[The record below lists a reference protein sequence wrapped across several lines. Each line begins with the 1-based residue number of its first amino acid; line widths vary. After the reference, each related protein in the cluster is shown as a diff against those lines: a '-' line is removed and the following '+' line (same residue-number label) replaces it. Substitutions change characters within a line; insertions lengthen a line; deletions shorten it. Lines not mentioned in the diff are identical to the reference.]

1 MWTCRRYTVKGA
13 RRIKSRTFQI
23 LTAALCLLFLLAG
36 LGRTLLSPVTEV
48 PYENRPAKRCP
59 AFSLAAFLRGSFQ
72 TELEDA
78 LADQIPEASRLKK
91 LYNIYD
97 TSLALPL
104 ISTLGRDGGYVGFRD
119 ICFLRDMLVVP
130 PVPLAEKEAALRES
144 GRRISAWAE
153 ASPDTDFYVYYI
165 ETDRDLNLET
175 GEKTGL
181 FDCLAAALA
190 LPAGHV
196 ERLRTDSF
204 NDYHRD
210 FFRTDHHWNA
220 DGSYRGYSEL
230 CALLGVD
237 ALPLLGRHSVPAC
250 YRGTRAA
257 GVEGVPAEDFAV
269 NLYDYPDMTVTIPAG
284 PIPDY
289 GMQALFVAGELES
302 VSYGSVF
309 GVDCGE
315 LVFDTGRTGKKLL
328 VMGDSYDN
336 AVVKPL
342 AADFAKTYCVDLRS
356 YASELGR
363 PFVMADYLQV
373 HDIDT
378 VLFVGG
384 IDYFGATL
392 PTAEGG

>member
-1 MWTCRRYTVKGA
+1 M
-13 RRIKSRTFQI
+13 
-23 LTAALCLLFLLAG
+23 
-36 LGRTLLSPVTEV
+36 TEV
-48 PYENRPAKRCP
+48 PYENRPARRRP
-59 AFSLAAFLRGSFQ
+59 AFSLSAFLSGTFQ
-72 TELEDA
+72 AETEDA

-91 LYNIYD
+91 LYNLYD

-104 ISTLGRDGGYVGFRD
+104 IRALGRDGGYVGFRD
-119 ICFLRDMLVVP
+119 ICFFRDMLVVRP
-130 PVPLAEKEAALRES
+130 MALADKQAALRES
-144 GRRISAWAE
+144 GRKISAWAE
-153 ASPDTDFYVYYI
+153 ASPGADFYVYYI
-165 ETDRDLNLET
+165 ETDRDLDLET

-181 FDCLAAALA
+181 YDCLAAGLN

-196 ERLRTDSF
+196 EKLRTDSF
-204 NDYHRD
+204 ADYRRD

-220 DGSYRGYSEL
+220 DGSYRGYTEL

-237 ALPLLGRHSVPAC
+237 PLPRAGQYSVPAC

-257 GVEGVPAEDFAV
+257 GVEGVPAEDFTV
-269 NLYDYPDMTVTIPAG
+269 NLYDTPDMAVTIPAG
-284 PIPDY
+284 SIPDY

-315 LVFDTGRTGKKLL
+315 LVFDTGRAGKKLL

-342 AADFAKTYCVDLRS
+342 AAGFAKTYCVDLRS
-356 YASELGR
+356 FASELGR
-363 PFVMADYLQV
+363 PFVMADYLRE

>member
-1 MWTCRRYTVKGA
+1 MN
-13 RRIKSRTFQI
+13 RRIQI
-23 LTAALCLLFLLAG
+23 CTAALCLLFLLAG
-36 LGRTLLSPVTEV
+36 LARALLSPETEIA
-48 PYENRPAKRCP
+48 YENRPAKRWP
-59 AFSLAAFLRGSFQ
+59 AFSVRAFLRGDYQ
-72 TELEDA
+72 AAAEDA
-78 LADQIPEASRLKK
+78 LADQIPEASRMKK

-104 ISTLGRDGGYVGFRD
+104 IRFLGRDGGYVGFRD
-119 ICFLRDMLVVP
+119 ICFLKDMLVVRP
-130 PVPLAEKEAALRES
+130 IPLAEKAAALKES
-144 GRRISAWAE
+144 ARRISAWAA
-153 ASPDTDFYVYYI
+153 ASPGTDFYVYYI

-181 FDCLAAALA
+181 FDCLDAGLR
-190 LPAGHV
+190 LPAEHV
-196 ERLRTDSF
+196 DRLHVDSF
-204 NDYHRD
+204 DDYHRD
-210 FFRTDHHWNA
+210 FFKTDHHWNA
-220 DGSYRGYSEL
+220 AGSYRGYAEL
-230 CALLGVD
+230 CALLNVEP
-237 ALPLLGRHSVPAC
+237 LPQPESHTVPAC

-257 GVEGVPAEDFAV
+257 GVEGIPAEDFAV
-269 NLYDYPDMTVTIPAG
+269 NLYALPDMRVTIPAG
-284 PIPDY
+284 TIPDY
-289 GMQALFVAGELES
+289 GMQALFVNGELEN

-315 LVFDTGRTGKKLL
+315 LVFDTGEPGKNLL

-336 AVVKPL
+336 AVVKLL
-342 AADFAKTYCVDLRS
+342 AAGFAKTYCVDLRS

-363 PFVMADYLQV
+363 PFVMAEVLRE

>member
-1 MWTCRRYTVKGA
+1 M
-13 RRIKSRTFQI
+13 
-23 LTAALCLLFLLAG
+23 
-36 LGRTLLSPVTEV
+36 TEV

-59 AFSLAAFLRGSFQ
+59 AFSLSAFLRGSFQ

-130 PVPLAEKEAALRES
+130 PVPLAEKEAVLRES
-144 GRRISAWAE
+144 GHRISAWAE

-204 NDYHRD
+204 DDYHRD

-220 DGSYRGYSEL
+220 AGSCRGYSEL

-269 NLYDYPDMTVTIPAG
+269 NLYACPDMTVTIPAG

-315 LVFDTGRTGKKLL
+315 LVFDTGSSGKKLL

-342 AADFAKTYCVDLRS
+342 AAGFAKTYCVDLRS

-363 PFVMADYLQV
+363 PFVMADYLQA